1 MPLVHLGRLTAGLVI
16 AGAVAVSLL
25 LAYILFGFGRTATA
39 ATTITVDISLNSP
52 QATIDKN
59 DPANAEPF
67 VATLWGKVSNTGGET
82 AVNVTVTLD
91 TLTNSLALQTG
102 QTATYTIPSLA
113 AGSDQ
118 AFFWFVSYSR
128 TDATAGS
135 YTVRAN
141 ASNVASEVTATST
154 LTSTEQ
160 ISASS
165 NKITSVTASGGGTIS
180 VGQVITVT
188 VGFEYGQIGNTFGD
202 AWSQPV
208 SNASFDASILRLV
221 SAQVTLDAVAQ
232 TADKLYFTGLGGDSP
247 TGTVVYTFQGIAE
260 GNTAITPYQQ
270 AASGNTRKNTGDLTT
285 STTVTDNAF
294 QGTIAWR

>member
-25 LAYILFGFGRTATA
+25 LAYILFGFGGTATA

-285 STTVTDNAF
+285 STTVSDNAF